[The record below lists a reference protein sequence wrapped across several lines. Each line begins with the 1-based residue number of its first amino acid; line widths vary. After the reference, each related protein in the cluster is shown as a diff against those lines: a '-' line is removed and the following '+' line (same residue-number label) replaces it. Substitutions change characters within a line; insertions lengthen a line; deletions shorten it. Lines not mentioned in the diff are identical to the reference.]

1 MRAATKTWGAYGSLG
16 VARTIPDEQMDWS
29 RFDNHRR
36 VQVVGAQYHQPALLT
51 ASERLIVQHTDRC
64 LTEAELLREPDNP
77 HDPSAVQV
85 LVKGQRIGYLKAGSA
100 RRFNKRI
107 RALEEEGKR
116 PSYPVLI
123 RMAKPGFFQAH
134 LQIPYSSELLADYK
148 NPKQPK
154 R

>member
-1 MRAATKTWGAYGSLG
+1 
-16 VARTIPDEQMDWS
+16 VAGTIPEQQMDWS

-100 RRFNKRI
+100 RRI

-134 LQIPYSSELLADYK
+134 LQIRYSSELLAGYK
-148 NPKQPK
+148 NPKEPK

>member
-1 MRAATKTWGAYGSLG
+1 M
-16 VARTIPDEQMDWS
+16 ARTIPDQQMDWS
-29 RFDNHRR
+29 RFDDHRR
-36 VQVVGAQYHQPALLT
+36 VQVVGAKYHQPALLT
-51 ASERLIVQHTDRC
+51 SSERLIVKHTDRC
-64 LTEAELLREPDNP
+64 LTEAELLQEPDNP

-85 LVKGQRIGYLKAGSA
+85 LVKGRRIGYLKAGSA

-107 RALEEEGKR
+107 RTLEEEGKR
-116 PSYPVLI
+116 PRYPVLI

-134 LQIPYSSELLADYK
+134 LQIPYSSELLAGYK